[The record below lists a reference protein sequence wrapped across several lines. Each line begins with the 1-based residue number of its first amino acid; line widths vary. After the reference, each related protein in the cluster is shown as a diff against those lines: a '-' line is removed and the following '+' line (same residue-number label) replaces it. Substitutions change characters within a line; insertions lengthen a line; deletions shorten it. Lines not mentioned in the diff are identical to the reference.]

1 VKAFTLLILLVSGE
15 GAVAGRVAHA
25 AACADPTGAGASP
38 ARDAL
43 SEGDYPWYDADA
55 DRVRP
60 VWPAE
65 HSWVRSLFRRIER
78 FFDRIARWLGWRSSS
93 ARGLRANFR
102 APGTL
107 LLVAMLAAFV
117 TGLLVLWLRL
127 GGAAADQTGEQA
139 KVGTAA
145 RLADLPA
152 GIRPSGGDPW
162 AEALLRAQRG
172 DLAGA
177 VVCLFAHQ
185 LIRLDQLGLI
195 RIVPGRT
202 GRQYVKGLRDP
213 ELADCAQATL
223 ALFESV
229 YYGHRV
235 PSSEAF
241 ERVWQRAQ
249 AFENRTTALVL
260 GGRP

>member
-1 VKAFTLLILLVSGE
+1 VKALALLILLVWG
-15 GAVAGRVAHA
+15 GAVAGRVAQA
-25 AACADPTGAGASP
+25 AACADPTGTGASP

-43 SEGDYPWYDADA
+43 CEGDYPWYDADA

-60 VWPAE
+60 VWPTE
-65 HSWVRSLFRRIER
+65 HSWVKSLFRRIER
-78 FFDRIARWLGWRSSS
+78 FFDWIARWLGRRSSS
-93 ARGLRANFR
+93 GRGLRANFP

-117 TGLLVLWLRL
+117 TGLFVLWLRL
-127 GGAAADQTGEQA
+127 AAAAADQISVKTT
-139 KVGTAA
+139 VGTAA
-145 RLADLPA
+145 RLADLPE
-152 GIRPSGGDPW
+152 GIRNSGGDPW

-213 ELADCAQATL
+213 ELVECAQATL

-260 GGRP
+260 GGQP